1 MHTYRYEKAEEPI
14 PEKVNIFFQ
23 HHDPEVQRII
33 HLATILTVEIMS
45 IITLVMGHAYFNLSS
60 SQVYA
65 SPIVDE
71 STVLGVQSAPTPA
84 GQSPL
89 GGATPLVPSPTP
101 AGQTPSGGQD
111 SVQRSPLGGAQP
123 NDIILQPAPESAA
136 NPQSTPSKQMYKIVI
151 YGDSM
156 VDTMGEVCEYLDH
169 ALKKTYPSIS
179 FLCYN
184 FGVGS
189 QNVKDGIA
197 RFHNR
202 LDYQS
207 RHYPSID
214 EIKPDIIV
222 LGSFAYNVLI
232 PPDRDE
238 HWLRYTDLVHEAQKT
253 GAQIYM
259 LAEIAPLRATFG
271 SGPQGVNWETHT
283 VIKHSGHIIDQL
295 ENVLGLSRTLHVPLI
310 DSYTPSLLEGKKEGK
325 AEYVNP
331 SDGIHPSVAGHEFMS
346 QKIAETIVLR

>member
-1 MHTYRYEKAEEPI
+1 MHAYRYENLQEAQSG
-14 PEKVNIFFQ
+14 KVNIFFK

-45 IITLVMGHAYFNLSS
+45 VITLVMGHVYFNVSS

-65 SPIVDE
+65 SPVSPVSE
-71 STVLGVQSAPTPA
+71 AQTVLGVQSEPAPVIEIT
-84 GQSPL
+84 
-89 GGATPLVPSPTP
+89 PSP
-101 AGQTPSGGQD
+101 S
-111 SVQRSPLGGAQP
+111 AQP
-123 NDIILQPAPESAA
+123 EDIILQPAPELAP
-136 NPQSTPSKQMYKIVI
+136 NPQSTPTKQMYKIVV

-169 ALKKTYPSIS
+169 ALKKAYPSIS

-253 GAQIYM
+253 GAEVYM
-259 LAEIAPLRATFG
+259 LAEIAPLRARFG

-283 VIKHSGHIIDQL
+283 VIKHSGHIVDQL
-295 ENVLGLSRTLHVPLI
+295 ENVLGLSRTLNVPVI
-310 DSYTPSLLEGKKEGK
+310 DAYTPSLLEGKKEGK
-325 AEYVNP
+325 PEYVNP
-331 SDGIHPSVAGHEFMS
+331 SDGIHPSVSGHEFM
-346 QKIAETIVLR
+346 AETIAKTIRLQ